1 MFIPLKMVS
10 IGINPYQYLRTDLH
24 QLLGRSAIKCARL
37 SSISLILSVNKE
49 AKICPCGHHLPGLEK
64 PPFFVANA
72 DCLQDV
78 YIYMQLYIV
87 CLQTYKNSGLT
98 FIEPHV
104 NHLSCGFVPFFG
116 TQFWRFQ
123 QI

>member
-1 MFIPLKMVS
+1 M
-10 IGINPYQYLRTDLH
+10 
-24 QLLGRSAIKCARL
+24 
-37 SSISLILSVNKE
+37 SLWPSFTYT
-49 AKICPCGHHLPGLEK
+49 GLEK

-78 YIYMQLYIV
+78 CIYIYIYIYMQLYIV
-87 CLQTYKNSGLT
+87 CLQTYKNSGLS